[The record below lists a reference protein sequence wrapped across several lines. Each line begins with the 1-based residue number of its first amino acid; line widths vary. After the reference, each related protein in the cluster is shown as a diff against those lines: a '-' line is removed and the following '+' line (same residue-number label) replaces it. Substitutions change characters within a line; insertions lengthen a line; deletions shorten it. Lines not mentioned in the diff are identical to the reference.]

1 MQFHG
6 AVRAAIDKTPGDF
19 SPGQRQIVAALFVG
33 QSEIPAGLL
42 PLGAVRRDAAA
53 SDPMMREEV
62 GEFVAQGAVDF
73 VGAKFVEARI
83 QCDQRFSRIGRS
95 RGAAHA
101 RIPSNLD
108 AARQIVAGQRSQ
120 EIARGFLQRGRA
132 VVQSRGG
139 RGRGGP
145 TFHFGRLQRL
155 PDAGREFSEKVE
167 LHGIKKREEA
177 LKIRP
182 EK

>member
-33 QSEIPAGLL
+33 QPEIPAGLL
-42 PLGAVRRDAAA
+42 PLGAVRGDAAP
-53 SDPMMREEV
+53 SDPMVREQM
-62 GEFVAQGAVDF
+62 GEFVAQGAVNF
-73 VGAKFVEARI
+73 VGAKFVEARVER
-83 QCDQRFSRIGRS
+83 DQRFSGVGRA

-101 RIPSNLD
+101 RIPSDLD
-108 AARQIVAGQRSQ
+108 AACQVVARQRSQ
-120 EIARGFLQRGRA
+120 EIARGFLKRDRA
-132 VVQSRGG
+132 VVRSRGG

-145 TFHFGRLQRL
+145 AFHFGRLQRL